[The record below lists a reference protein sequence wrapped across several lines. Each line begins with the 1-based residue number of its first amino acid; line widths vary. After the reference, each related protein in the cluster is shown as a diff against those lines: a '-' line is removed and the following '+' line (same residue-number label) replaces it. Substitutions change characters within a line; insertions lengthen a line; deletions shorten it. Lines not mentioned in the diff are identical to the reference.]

1 MFPSPTAK
9 PMHDSRYWALLSHL
23 GLASAPLEASSF
35 PILSWQ
41 WTTVLLLTSTGGTHL
56 HLVKNTLVSR
66 GLFQVTPTALLSSSA
81 VLYWPVRC
89 GRFLLAYMAED
100 RKGVKTS
107 WTMSECL
114 QYSMNPGSTSSDL
127 YFRPK
132 IKYNDSALLRRSIF
146 ISKKVS
152 LVIS

>member
-41 WTTVLLLTSTGGTHL
+41 WTPVLLLTSTGGTQL

-81 VLYWPVRC
+81 LLYWPVRC
-89 GRFLLAYMAED
+89 GRFLLAYMARTGRGWKHHGHWVNVYSIPWILDHLLVIYTSD
-100 RKGVKTS
+100 RK
-107 WTMSECL
+107 WNTMTQLCCGEAFL
-114 QYSMNPGSTSSDL
+114 FPQ
-127 YFRPK
+127 
-132 IKYNDSALLRRSIF
+132 RSH
-146 ISKKVS
+146 
-152 LVIS
+152 